1 MEKPAPSCGSLK
13 RTVKSTMAAE
23 TMAFLEAAEHAML
36 LRQLLS
42 EILDIESANIPIV
55 CCIDSKQVHDAVN
68 STKTC
73 EDKRNQIDIKALRE
87 MIENKEI
94 EATRKVSSE
103 NNLAD
108 CLTKETAPADKLMRV
123 ISGATTLNIE

>member
-1 MEKPAPSCGSLK
+1 
-13 RTVKSTMAAE
+13 MAAE

-42 EILDIESANIPIV
+42 EIIDVETANIPIV

-68 STKTC
+68 STKSC
-73 EDKRNQIDIKALRE
+73 EDKRNQIDISALRE
-87 MIENKEI
+87 MIENREI
-94 EATRKVSSE
+94 ETPRKVSSE

-123 ISGATTLNIE
+123 ISGAAKFDLV